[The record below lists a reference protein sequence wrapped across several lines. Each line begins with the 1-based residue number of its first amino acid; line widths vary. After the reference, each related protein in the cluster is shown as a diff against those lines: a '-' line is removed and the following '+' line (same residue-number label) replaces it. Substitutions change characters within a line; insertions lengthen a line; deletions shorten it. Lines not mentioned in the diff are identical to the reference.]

1 MTHPHKHK
9 YLTLTFLTGML
20 KDYHEWPIAHILTYL
35 AVASEKNLIDWSAKG
50 SLYFRVTIFWLPK
63 TITLGPANTWANS
76 NDTQS
81 LLKDTL
87 LISIHL
93 K

>member
-1 MTHPHKHK
+1 
-9 YLTLTFLTGML
+9 
-20 KDYHEWPIAHILTYL
+20 
-35 AVASEKNLIDWSAKG
+35 
-50 SLYFRVTIFWLPK
+50 VTIFCLPK
-63 TITLGPANTWANS
+63 TRTLGPANTWANS

-81 LLKDTL
+81 LLKDAL